1 MKTDAAT
8 TEIKAPFD
16 GIISEVSRY
25 EEGDI
30 LLKDDA
36 VATISSEDNCYVV
49 IEDKSG
55 QLTCGNETMIG
66 FKDQNDQSVTAVG
79 EVVTVTSWAL
89 SENLAMEY
97 ALIRVS
103 SEDLEKMA
111 GANSGFEGWWRRMSF
126 SVKANVREVKDVVL
140 VPKRAVTTVD
150 GITYVTVEEDG
161 KQVLKSF
168 IAGGSDSTNYWV
180 IEGLS
185 EGTKIC
191 LE

>member
-1 MKTDAAT
+1 
-8 TEIKAPFD
+8 
-16 GIISEVSRY
+16 
-25 EEGDI
+25 
-30 LLKDDA
+30 
-36 VATISSEDNCYVV
+36 
-49 IEDKSG
+49 
-55 QLTCGNETMIG
+55 
-66 FKDQNDQSVTAVG
+66 
-79 EVVTVTSWAL
+79 
-89 SENLAMEY
+89 
-97 ALIRVS
+97 
-103 SEDLEKMA
+103 
-111 GANSGFEGWWRRMSF
+111 MSF